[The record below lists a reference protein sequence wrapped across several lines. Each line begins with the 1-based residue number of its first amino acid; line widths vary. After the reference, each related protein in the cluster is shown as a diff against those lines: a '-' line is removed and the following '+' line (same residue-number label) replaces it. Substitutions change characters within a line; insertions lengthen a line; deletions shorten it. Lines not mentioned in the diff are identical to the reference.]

1 MKIYTRT
8 GTVNLNNIEIKPY
21 HNNPYT
27 NPNKFQFGKID
38 VREYFWDSYCFELLP
53 DTTYRFWVEHRDI
66 DGIFDSEEIE
76 ISFNGE
82 IKPIII
88 NYVDNDTLTQLIFK
102 LQPELKEL
110 YPQGITPAIM
120 NNSAEN
126 SQNAE

>member
-21 HNNPYT
+21 NNNPYT

-38 VREYFWDSYCFELLP
+38 VKEYFWDSYCFELLP

-76 ISFNGE
+76 LSDEDKNY
-82 IKPIII
+82 IKTLHQEYMGSMLKSYI
-88 NYVDNDTLTQLIFK
+88 DTMK
-102 LQPELKEL
+102 
-110 YPQGITPAIM
+110 GA
-120 NNSAEN
+120 N
-126 SQNAE
+126 